1 MAQGESTRSPL
12 APWPPPPRPRPSGA
26 AGPRAAESAE
36 AGVGRETRSPEILSP
51 LRQSGPEW
59 AEKLGW
65 NPELR
70 GTPLGSGYRQL
81 NRQAPSGV

>member
-1 MAQGESTRSPL
+1 MFIYVCVSSYRGGVDSEA
-12 APWPPPPRPRPSGA
+12 GA
-26 AGPRAAESAE
+26 EARAE
-36 AGVGRETRSPEILSP
+36 AGARDDEGPKEALETT
-51 LRQSGPEW
+51 EW

-70 GTPLGSGYRQL
+70 GTPLGSGYRHPFWELPVGPGNCQL

>member
-1 MAQGESTRSPL
+1 MAKGWQRRRQQQQRWQWPGIPREL
-12 APWPPPPRPRPSGA
+12 ARDDEGQK
-26 AGPRAAESAE
+26 E
-36 AGVGRETRSPEILSP
+36 ALETT
-51 LRQSGPEW
+51 EW